1 MSDRK
6 TLAPAPGCIVRD
18 PATYLELPPEGLAV
32 EMDSYWIRRLN
43 AGDVLEVPPASA
55 APAKSAGDK

>member
-6 TLAPAPGCIVRD
+6 TLAPAPGCTVHD
-18 PATYLELPPEGLAV
+18 PATYLELPQEGVSVVL
-32 EMDSYWIRRLN
+32 DSYWIRRLN
-43 AGDVLEVPPASA
+43 AGDVLEVPPADA